1 MADAALLVTAGA
13 TGVLAVAPYGSN
25 SLISC
30 LGTSLGR
37 ISQTASSW
45 QPPWQCSGCRFTNLV
60 HVPTVTADCY
70 LCPRRFQRK
79 IRLSLP

>member
-25 SLISC
+25 PMISC

-37 ISQTASSW
+37 ISQ
-45 QPPWQCSGCRFTNLV
+45 
-60 HVPTVTADCY
+60 
-70 LCPRRFQRK
+70 QRP
-79 IRLSLP
+79 LGSLRGNVAAA